1 MLSAHLQ
8 LTRFRQSRYWLRLP
22 DPLPAQRPAPR
33 NTSSLAI
40 SLSLF
45 SSASSSVYRPIKVI
59 ITVPWCRSQLRNQN
73 CAETRVSI
81 SHHNRFLVHTYVQG
95 NTTPLGI
102 DLPNLEEKRVPNLKL
117 SR

>member
-8 LTRFRQSRYWLRLP
+8 LTRSRQSRYSLRLP
-22 DPLPAQRPAPR
+22 GPLPAQRPAPR

-45 SSASSSVYRPIKVI
+45 SSASSSLSAHQGNN
-59 ITVPWCRSQLRNQN
+59 TVPCSRNSGTKIV
-73 CAETRVSI
+73 AETRVSI
-81 SHHNRFLVHTYVQG
+81 SHHNCSLVHTYVQG
-95 NTTPLGI
+95 NTTPWALAFQI
-102 DLPNLEEKRVPNLKL
+102 WKKTEVANLKL